1 MKIKIFKNTIA
12 LFMCIALILI
22 GCINVSAEDA
32 GSATASADNTSD
44 NSFDITSSYS
54 MTVLPESKPLDK
66 DVEAKIK
73 DDYIKTLDTNENN
86 ITPDMITV
94 DYYGTLSDGSM
105 LVYAEYANQTHPS
118 VMAYCTLGKY
128 IYVYGG
134 DEDVKIYKQN
144 SFYSIKELYDSKAIN
159 DAQLDEIAVL
169 LNLQLMT
176 EHPATDD
183 SPKNNTNNNS
193 NNANNSIATGLQ
205 SKSLLVII
213 SVLIISA
220 SVVLFLRKSRNE
232 F

>member
-1 MKIKIFKNTIA
+1 MKLKIFKKAIVISV
-12 LFMCIALILI
+12 CIALNLI
-22 GCINVSAEDA
+22 GCINAWAEDV
-32 GSATASADNTSD
+32 GYATASANNTSD

-73 DDYIKTLDTNENN
+73 EDYIKTLDNNENN
-86 ITPDMITV
+86 ITPEMIAV

-105 LVYAEYANQTHPS
+105 LVYAEYANQTQPS
-118 VMAYCTLGKY
+118 IMAYCPLGKY

-134 DEDVKIYKQN
+134 DEDVKVYKQN
-144 SFYSIKELYDSKAIN
+144 KFYSILELYDSKEIN
-159 DAQLDEIAVL
+159 DTQLDEIAVL

-176 EHPATDD
+176 EHPATND
-183 SPKNNTNNNS
+183 SLPNDNIKNNS
-193 NNANNSIATGLQ
+193 NNSIATGLQ
-205 SKSLLVII
+205 YKSFFVII

-220 SVVLFLRKSRNE
+220 SLVLFLRKSRND